1 MVRVVRMAGVLLIA
15 LAIPLVLVWAGQR
28 SLMYLPLGSVLPPAD
43 AGVPGA
49 EAFTVRTP
57 DGLDLGAWFLRSDR
71 EPPLATVIV
80 LNGNAGNRSYRAPLA
95 KRLTGAGF
103 DVCLFDYRGYGGNG
117 GSPSEAG
124 LQIDARAVRAAVAA
138 RPGVDADRV
147 ILFGESLGTGVAVA
161 LARDAPPFAIV
172 LRSPFTS
179 MADVA
184 AHHYWFLPVRQLL
197 WDRYDSLSRASALT
211 SPVAIVAGDRDR
223 VVPIELSRRLYDAIR
238 APKTFVT
245 VSGADHNDFEL
256 NAGAELARA
265 VGWAAEA
272 ARAHDGR
279 RAG

>member
-1 MVRVVRMAGVLLIA
+1 MAGVLLIA

-43 AGVPGA
+43 ACVPGA

-124 LQIDARAVRAAVAA
+124 LLIDARAVRAAVAA
-138 RPGVDADRV
+138 RPGVDADRI

-197 WDRYDSLSRASALT
+197 WDRYDSLSRAGALT